1 MKDESKLINNPH
13 PLLPR
18 QTAEE
23 ETGGQISRVM
33 NIENTQSQMRKGVLE
48 FCILSI
54 IKRGE
59 VYPSDIIDEMK
70 RANLNILE
78 GTLYPLLTR
87 LKNADLLTYRWVES
101 TGGPPRKYF
110 SLTEK
115 GAAFY
120 GELEATWNEL
130 ANAVQSLTKNGQM
143 VNSADQNNFNQ

>member
-1 MKDESKLINNPH
+1 
-13 PLLPR
+13 
-18 QTAEE
+18 
-23 ETGGQISRVM
+23 M

-59 VYPSDIIDEMK
+59 VYPSDIIEEMK

-110 SLTEK
+110 SLTDK
-115 GAAFY
+115 GAGFY
-120 GELEATWNEL
+120 AELQATWNEL
-130 ANAVQSLTKNGQM
+130 ANAVHALTQNEQAIDT
-143 VNSADQNNFNQ
+143 NPNNFNQ